1 MHIKTLSSPLIKAHD
16 SLYSLLDMCVPLL
29 QEQEI
34 VVITSKIISLT
45 EGSIV
50 AKKDVSS
57 KEHLIQKL
65 ADAYLPFHP
74 FSLTIKN
81 HLLIPAAGI
90 DESNAEDLY
99 ILYPEDPKS
108 SAEKIWNY
116 LRKRDQR
123 KEIGVL
129 ITDSRTSPLRRGVTG
144 VSLGWCGFKALHNYI
159 GTPDCFGHPLRVTQ
173 TNVVDALAASAV
185 LCMGEGN
192 EQTPFAI
199 ISQAPKV
206 QFTQEAPS
214 QEELKAFYVSLQE
227 DVYAGI
233 FQKPW
238 IFNIK
243 SNKEN

>member
-16 SLYSLLDMCVPLL
+16 SLYSLLDMCIPVL

-45 EGSIV
+45 EGSVIH
-50 AKKDVSS
+50 KKDVPS
-57 KEHLIQKL
+57 KEHLVREL
-65 ADAYLPFHP
+65 ADAYLPAP
-74 FSLTIKN
+74 SFSLTIKN

-99 ILYPEDPKS
+99 ILYPEDPKR

-116 LRKRDQR
+116 LRKRDQKR
-123 KEIGVL
+123 EIGVL
-129 ITDSRTSPLRRGVTG
+129 ITDSRTSPFRRGVTG

-199 ISQAPKV
+199 ISQAPQV
-206 QFTQEAPS
+206 QFSQETPS
-214 QEELKAFYVSLQE
+214 EEELKDFYVSLQE
-227 DVYAGI
+227 DIYSEL
-233 FQKPW
+233 FQKQW
-238 IFNIK
+238 VFNTK
-243 SNKEN
+243 PSKEN